1 MLVTVVIAIVVSLL
15 AVCCLA
21 ATVLGLPG
29 NWALVAIAAAIH
41 WAISPQSFVHFELW
55 VVVTLGIL
63 AAIGEVIEFVA
74 GAAGVGK
81 MGGARRSAALAVV
94 GSLVGAIVGLFVGS
108 PIPIVGN
115 VIASLILG
123 GVGAWSGAVLG
134 ERWAD
139 KSWDGSIQIGA
150 AAFWGRLF
158 GTLGKSL
165 CGVAMVVFTLFHCWW

>member
-1 MLVTVVIAIVVSLL
+1 VVAIIIAIFVSFL
-15 AVCCLA
+15 AICCLA

-29 NWALVAIAAAIH
+29 NWAMVAIAVTMH
-41 WAISPQSFVHFELW
+41 WAISPASFLHFQVW
-55 VVVTLGIL
+55 AVVVLVVI
-63 AAIGEVIEFVA
+63 ASVGEVIEFAA

-134 ERWAD
+134 ERWAG
-139 KSWDGSIQIGA
+139 KTWDGSIQIGA

-165 CGVAMVVFTLFHCWW
+165 CGVAMVVFTLFHTWW